1 MVIKIIKK
9 DGKFYIKPAEEDEP
23 QVEVSPIG
31 WDTRSLDAY
40 INGVKDDLEKPEDDS
55 VDEAIDRLYP
65 TYEAGIR
72 YLKDNDSEDDR
83 TI

>member
-9 DGKFYIKPAEEDEP
+9 DGKFYIKTAEEDEP
-23 QVEVSPIG
+23 QIEVSPIG

-40 INGVKDDLEKPEDDS
+40 INGTRDDDFEKPED
-55 VDEAIDRLYP
+55 
-65 TYEAGIR
+65 
-72 YLKDNDSEDDR
+72 NSEDDR